1 MYGLTRPWYRDRVEA
16 GGSPQRPGSVKADQ
30 KRGAPPAVS
39 PRPERSPGLD
49 SPHQRSR
56 VMDKPP
62 TFVGI
67 DVSKHRLD
75 IHLRPSGEGFTIDH
89 GEEEVAALVARL
101 VALAP
106 ALVVLEATGG
116 LEVGLAAA
124 LAAAGLPVAVVNPR
138 QVRAFARATGRLAKT
153 DRLDAAAIARFA
165 EAVGPPVG
173 PLPDEATRRLGA
185 LVARRRQLL
194 EMVVAERNRRHA
206 AHPSLHEG
214 IDAHLRWL
222 GEALAGIERDLDG
235 AVRESAVWRA
245 REELL
250 RSVPGVG
257 PVSARTLLAEL
268 PELGSLTRRR
278 AAALVGVAPFSR
290 DSGKMR
296 GKRASW
302 GGRAALRACLY
313 MAAVA
318 AVRGSNPAIAGFYER
333 LRQAGKKTG
342 RGSRPGFIPGGSDDL
357 RWATGK
363 PSKLAL
369 TACMRKLVVT
379 LNAMLR
385 TGTAWKQA

>member
-1 MYGLTRPWYRDRVEA
+1 
-16 GGSPQRPGSVKADQ
+16 
-30 KRGAPPAVS
+30 
-39 PRPERSPGLD
+39 
-49 SPHQRSR
+49 
-56 VMDKPP
+56 MDKLPVL
-62 TFVGI
+62 VGI

-75 IHLRPSGEGFTIDH
+75 IHLRPSGESFTVDY

-116 LEVGLAAA
+116 LEVRLAAA

-138 QVRAFARATGRLAKT
+138 RVRAFARATGRLAKT
-153 DRLDAAAIARFA
+153 DRLDAATIARFA
-165 EAVGPPVG
+165 EAVRPPAR
-173 PLPDEATRRLGA
+173 PLPDEATRHLGA

-194 EMVVAERNRRHA
+194 EMLVAERNRRRA
-206 AHPSLHEG
+206 ADPALHEG

-222 GEALAGIERDLDG
+222 EEGLAGIERDLDR
-235 AVRESAVWRA
+235 AVRESTTWRA

-268 PELGSLTRRR
+268 PELGSLTRRQ

-290 DSGKMR
+290 DSGRMR
-296 GKRASW
+296 GKRAIA

-318 AVRGSNPAIAGFYER
+318 AVRAGNPAIAGFYER
-333 LRQAGKKTG
+333 LRAA
-342 RGSRPGFIPGGSDDL
+342 R
-357 RWATGK
+357 K
-363 PSKLAL
+363 PAKLAL
-369 TACMRKLVVT
+369 TACVRKLVVT

>member
-1 MYGLTRPWYRDRVEA
+1 MGPRRPCPRNPNGHQGQQARI
-16 GGSPQRPGSVKADQ
+16 QRN
-30 KRGAPPAVS
+30 
-39 PRPERSPGLD
+39 
-49 SPHQRSR
+49 R
-56 VMDKPP
+56 VMDKAP

-75 IHLRPSGEGFTIDH
+75 VHARPSGESFATDYDDEG
-89 GEEEVAALVARL
+89 VAGGVARL
-101 VALAP
+101 AALAP
-106 ALVVLEATGG
+106 TLVVLEATGG
-116 LEVGLAAA
+116 LEVRLAAA

-153 DRLDAAAIARFA
+153 DRLDAATIARFA
-165 EAVGPPVG
+165 EAVRPPVR
-173 PLPDEATRRLGA
+173 PLPDEATRHLGA

-194 EMVVAERNRRHA
+194 EMLVAERDRRHA
-206 AHPSLHEG
+206 ADPALREG

-222 GEALAGIERDLDG
+222 GEAVAGIGRDLG
-235 AVRESAVWRA
+235 TAVRESAAWRA
-245 REELL
+245 REELP

-268 PELGSLTRRR
+268 PELSSLTRRQ

-296 GKRASW
+296 GKRTVG

-318 AVRGSNPAIAGFYER
+318 AVRCRNPAIAGFYER
-333 LRQAGKKTG
+333 LRAAGK
-342 RGSRPGFIPGGSDDL
+342 P
-357 RWATGK
+357 A
-363 PSKLAL
+363 KLAL
-369 TACMRKLVVT
+369 TACVRKLVVT

-385 TGTAWKQA
+385 TGTARKQA